1 MRETPSRKLTVI
13 VHADV
18 VGSTMLVQKDELLAH
33 ERIRAAFRALSET
46 IDRYAGSTAEIR
58 GDALASAAKA
68 VAFDHDDS
76 KSQYLLGFLL
86 QLNGR
91 LDEANTHL
99 QRALHLNP
107 NDADSIA
114 ATGMHAHAR
123 GRSDDAINCYL
134 KAIRLNPYHPVWYL
148 WHLGF
153 AYYNQK
159 SDDKALEVLQEAN
172 SRHPTFMFPRRA
184 LAATLAQLGRIDDA
198 SAVIERIIADQ
209 PGARISQG
217 NVYVI
222 GSGSHRD
229 IWSQHW
235 EADLRKAGLPE

>member
-58 GDALASAAKA
+58 GDGLASAAKA

-99 QRALHLNP
+99 QRALHLTQTTRILSQRQACTHMRE
-107 NDADSIA
+107 D
-114 ATGMHAHAR
+114 G
-123 GRSDDAINCYL
+123 
-134 KAIRLNPYHPVWYL
+134 
-148 WHLGF
+148 
-153 AYYNQK
+153 
-159 SDDKALEVLQEAN
+159 
-172 SRHPTFMFPRRA
+172 PT
-184 LAATLAQLGRIDDA
+184 TQ
-198 SAVIERIIADQ
+198 STVI
-209 PGARISQG
+209 
-217 NVYVI
+217 
-222 GSGSHRD
+222 
-229 IWSQHW
+229 
-235 EADLRKAGLPE
+235 